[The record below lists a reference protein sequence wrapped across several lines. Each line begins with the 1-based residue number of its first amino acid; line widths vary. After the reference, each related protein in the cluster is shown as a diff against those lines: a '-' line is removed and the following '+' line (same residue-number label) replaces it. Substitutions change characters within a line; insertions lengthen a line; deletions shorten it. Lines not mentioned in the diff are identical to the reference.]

1 MRIFRSSAGSATV
14 EASLVFPLIIL
25 TVIGMLSIGVR
36 MFERVREVSRQN
48 RLYAEEI
55 IIPVF
60 PAETALRLKWLGIN
74 IIGKTGE

>member
-1 MRIFRSSAGSATV
+1 M